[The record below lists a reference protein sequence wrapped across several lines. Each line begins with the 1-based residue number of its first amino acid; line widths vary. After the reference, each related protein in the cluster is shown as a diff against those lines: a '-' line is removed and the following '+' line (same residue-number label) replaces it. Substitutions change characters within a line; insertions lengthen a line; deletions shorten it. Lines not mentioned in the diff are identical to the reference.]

1 MTKVIEV
8 SFPGGKRVDA
18 RIDDVHIR
26 TDQSKKYGGDGSAP
40 EPFQLFLASIATCAG
55 IYAWQFC
62 QSRHLSTEGLDLK
75 MLCDFDRAQ
84 KRYREMTL
92 VLTLPKD
99 FPEQHKESIIRAIDL
114 CAVKKHIMD
123 PPAFKVELQS
133 AQGQKP

>member
-1 MTKVIEV
+1 MNKVIEV

-18 RIDDVHIR
+18 RIDDMHIR

-62 QSRHLSTEGLDLK
+62 QTRHLPTDGLGLK
-75 MLCDFDRAQ
+75 MHCEFDPVQ
-84 KRYREMTL
+84 KRYGQITL
-92 VLTLPKD
+92 VLTLPKS
-99 FPEQHKESIIRAIDL
+99 FPEQHTDSILRAIDL

-123 PPAFKVELQS
+123 PPAFKVEVT
-133 AQGQKP
+133 AAEC

>member
-1 MTKVIEV
+1 MSMSKVIEV

-18 RIDDVHIR
+18 RIDGMHIQ
-26 TDQSKKYGGDGSAP
+26 TDQSRRYGGNGSAP

-62 QSRHLSTEGLDLK
+62 QSRHLPTEGLDLK
-75 MLCDFDRAQ
+75 MHCHFDPTE

-99 FPEQHKESIIRAIDL
+99 FPEQHKESIVRAVEL
-114 CAVKKHIMD
+114 CAVKKHIVA
-123 PPAFKVELQS
+123 PPSFNIEVA
-133 AQGQKP
+133 PH